1 MKNDLTFKKT
11 IVVGAGAMGIGIAQ
25 VLSQAGATVFL
36 YDIDLAGV
44 KKALEKLEKVME
56 RLVVKGRLER
66 LESREILKRIT
77 PIEALEKAEGA
88 QVVIEAISENIELK
102 RDLFQRLED
111 LLPADTI
118 FATNT
123 SSLSIASLAKGLNHP
138 ERLIGI
144 HFFNPAALMPLVE
157 IIPSMA
163 TGPEIVSDCKSWLTQ
178 MGKSPVVAKDSPGF
192 IVNRVAR
199 AFYGE
204 AMNIY
209 EEGIASPD
217 TIDWAMTSLGKFK
230 MGPFLLMD
238 FIGQDINY
246 SVSESVWTQFYF
258 EPRFRPNISQ
268 KRLVDQ
274 GWLGR
279 KTGRGF
285 YTYEEGSAV
294 SNPIKDEALG
304 NSILERILALLI
316 NEALS
321 ALGDRLCTLEDLE
334 TAMVKGV
341 NYPIGL
347 IEWAKKI
354 GPDKILQILKDLL
367 DHTGD
372 GRYRPTPLLKDWVTK
387 GKLEIK

>member
-66 LESREILKRIT
+66 PESREILKRIT

-285 YTYEEGSAV
+285 YSYEEGSAV

-304 NSILERILALLI
+304 NAILERILALLI

>member
-66 LESREILKRIT
+66 IESREILKRIT
-77 PIEALEKAEGA
+77 PIEALEKAKGA

-102 RDLFQRLED
+102 RELFQRLED

-163 TGPEIVSDCKSWLTQ
+163 TEPEIVSDCKSWLMQ

-209 EEGIASPD
+209 EEGLASPD

-230 MGPFLLMD
+230 MGPFLLTD

-258 EPRFRPNISQ
+258 EPRFRPNTSQ
-268 KRLVDQ
+268 KRLVDL

-285 YTYEEGSAV
+285 YTYEEGSAIF
-294 SNPIKDEALG
+294 NPIKDEALG

>member
-1 MKNDLTFKKT
+1 MKNDLIFKKT

-102 RDLFQRLED
+102 RDLFQKLED

-279 KTGRGF
+279 KSGRGF

-294 SNPIKDEALG
+294 SSPIKDEVLG

-347 IEWAKKI
+347 IEWAKKN
-354 GPDKILQILKDLL
+354 
-367 DHTGD
+367 
-372 GRYRPTPLLKDWVTK
+372 RSR
-387 GKLEIK
+387 

>member
-25 VLSQAGATVFL
+25 VLSQAGASVFL

-163 TGPEIVSDCKSWLTQ
+163 TGPEIVSGCKSWLTQ

-217 TIDWAMTSLGKFK
+217 TIDWAMTSIGKFK

-268 KRLVDQ
+268 KRLVEQ

-285 YTYEEGSAV
+285 YTYEKGSAV

-304 NSILERILALLI
+304 NAILERILALLI

-372 GRYRPTPLLKDWVTK
+372 GRYRPTALLKDWVTK

>member
-217 TIDWAMTSLGKFK
+217 TIDWALTSLGKFK

>member
-66 LESREILKRIT
+66 PESREILKRIT

-268 KRLVDQ
+268 KRRVDQ

-285 YTYEEGSAV
+285 YSYEEGSAV

-304 NSILERILALLI
+304 NAILERILALLI

>member
-123 SSLSIASLAKGLNHP
+123 SSLSIASLAKRLNHP

-285 YTYEEGSAV
+285 YSYEEGSAV

-304 NSILERILALLI
+304 NAILERILALLI

-341 NYPIGL
+341 NYPIAAVSYTHL
-347 IEWAKKI
+347 RAHE
-354 GPDKILQILKDLL
+354 
-367 DHTGD
+367 T
-372 GRYRPTPLLKDWVTK
+372 
-387 GKLEIK
+387 

>member
-1 MKNDLTFKKT
+1 
-11 IVVGAGAMGIGIAQ
+11 
-25 VLSQAGATVFL
+25 
-36 YDIDLAGV
+36 
-44 KKALEKLEKVME
+44 
-56 RLVVKGRLER
+56 
-66 LESREILKRIT
+66 
-77 PIEALEKAEGA
+77 
-88 QVVIEAISENIELK
+88 
-102 RDLFQRLED
+102 
-111 LLPADTI
+111 
-118 FATNT
+118 
-123 SSLSIASLAKGLNHP
+123 
-138 ERLIGI
+138 
-144 HFFNPAALMPLVE
+144 
-157 IIPSMA
+157 
-163 TGPEIVSDCKSWLTQ
+163 
-178 MGKSPVVAKDSPGF
+178 
-192 IVNRVAR
+192 
-199 AFYGE
+199 
-204 AMNIY
+204 
-209 EEGIASPD
+209 
-217 TIDWAMTSLGKFK
+217 
-230 MGPFLLMD
+230 MD

-347 IEWAKKI
+347 IEWAKKN
-354 GPDKILQILKDLL
+354 
-367 DHTGD
+367 
-372 GRYRPTPLLKDWVTK
+372 RPR
-387 GKLEIK
+387 

>member
-1 MKNDLTFKKT
+1 MKNDLTYKKT

-25 VLSQAGATVFL
+25 VLSQAGVNVLL
-36 YDIDLAGV
+36 YDIDPEGV
-44 KKALEKLEKVME
+44 KKALEKLHKTME
-56 RLVVKGRLER
+56 RLVLKGKIDQADSLE
-66 LESREILKRIT
+66 IFKRIT
-77 PIEALEKAEGA
+77 PIESLSKE
-88 QVVIEAISENIELK
+88 QDTDLVIEAISENIDLK
-102 RDLFQRLED
+102 RRLFEQLEQIF
-111 LLPADTI
+111 PADTI

-123 SSLSIASLAKGLNHP
+123 SSLSIASLAKELNQP

-157 IIPSMA
+157 IIPSLA
-163 TGPEIVSDCKSWLTQ
+163 TSPELVSQCKTWLLQ

-217 TIDWAMTSLGKFK
+217 TIDWAMTSIGKFK
-230 MGPFLLMD
+230 MGPFLLTD

-268 KRLVDQ
+268 KRLVDL

-279 KTGRGF
+279 KAGRGF
-285 YTYEEGSAV
+285 YLYEEGIALT
-294 SNPIKDEALG
+294 NPIKDDVLG
-304 NSILERILALLI
+304 NHILERILALLI

-321 ALGDRLCTLEDLE
+321 ALGDSLCSLEDLE
-334 TAMVKGV
+334 TAMTKGV
-341 NYPIGL
+341 NYPMGL
-347 IEWAKKI
+347 IEWAKKL
-354 GPDKILQILKDLL
+354 GPEKILQILNDLL
-367 DHTGD
+367 NKTGD
-372 GRYRPTPLLKDWVTK
+372 ARYRPTVLLQEGVSN
-387 GKLEIK
+387 GKLELK

>member
-1 MKNDLTFKKT
+1 
-11 IVVGAGAMGIGIAQ
+11 
-25 VLSQAGATVFL
+25 
-36 YDIDLAGV
+36 
-44 KKALEKLEKVME
+44 
-56 RLVVKGRLER
+56 
-66 LESREILKRIT
+66 
-77 PIEALEKAEGA
+77 
-88 QVVIEAISENIELK
+88 VVIEAISENIELK
-102 RDLFQRLED
+102 RDLFQKLED

-217 TIDWAMTSLGKFK
+217 TIDWAMISLGKFK

-294 SNPIKDEALG
+294 SNPIKDEVLG

-387 GKLEIK
+387 EKLEIK

>member
-25 VLSQAGATVFL
+25 VLSQAGVRVFL

-44 KKALEKLEKVME
+44 KKALEKLEKIME
-56 RLVVKGRLER
+56 RLVAKGKLER
-66 LESREILKRIT
+66 VESREILKRIT
-77 PIEALEKAEGA
+77 PIESLAKAQGA
-88 QVVIEAISENIELK
+88 QVVIEAISENIKLK
-102 RDLFQRLED
+102 RDLFQELEEIS
-111 LLPADTI
+111 PADTI

-163 TGPEIVSDCKSWLTQ
+163 SRPEIVSDCKNWLMQ

-209 EEGIASPD
+209 EQGIATPD

-230 MGPFLLMD
+230 MGPFLLTD

-274 GWLGR
+274 GWLGK

-285 YTYEEGSAV
+285 YIYEEGSAI
-294 SNPIKDEALG
+294 SNPIRDEVLG

-321 ALGDRLCTLEDLE
+321 ALEDRLCSLEDLE

-341 NYPIGL
+341 NYPMGL
-347 IEWAKKI
+347 IEWTKKI

-367 DHTGD
+367 NHTGD
-372 GRYRPTPLLKDWVTK
+372 ARYRPTALLQEWVSK
-387 GKLEIK
+387 GKLELK

>member
-66 LESREILKRIT
+66 HESREILKRIT

-102 RDLFQRLED
+102 RDLFQKLED

-217 TIDWAMTSLGKFK
+217 TIDWALTSLGKFK

-354 GPDKILQILKDLL
+354 GPDKILQMLKDLL

-372 GRYRPTPLLKDWVTK
+372 GRYRPTALLKDWATK